1 MDPKLPASLSSTVH
15 KLLRRRLDYNGLI
28 ISDDL
33 QMGAIIQYTKLHHT
47 NADILALKA
56 GNYLLLGGNYKN
68 RIPAINKQLKI
79 KRYQKS
85 KLTSQ

>member
-1 MDPKLPASLSSTVH
+1 
-15 KLLRRRLDYNGLI
+15 
-28 ISDDL
+28 
-33 QMGAIIQYTKLHHT
+33 MGAITQYTKLHHT